1 MSKHAHNNTRP
12 QRHIVARAWLLSA
25 ACAIVLSAA
34 TATAAATHATQPR
47 AAAAGTLNVT
57 DEAHLQLNRRAS
69 SGEVL
74 IEEGSATG
82 QLPGRVKARF
92 IFGETISVQVT
103 IYPTRGGSISAKG
116 QERVHYSNRYAS
128 FGGSISVTGG
138 TGPYRHARGS
148 GGFYGVVDRRSDA
161 STVQTTGKLSY

>member
-1 MSKHAHNNTRP
+1 MNNPAHNNTTP
-12 QRHIVARAWLLSA
+12 QRHILAAWLLA
-25 ACAIVLSAA
+25 VACATVLSVA
-34 TATAAATHATQPR
+34 TTTAAATHATKPSAV
-47 AAAAGTLNVT
+47 AARTLNVT

-74 IEEGSATG
+74 IEEGNATG

-103 IYPTRGGSISAKG
+103 IYPMRGGSISAKG

-138 TGPYRHARGS
+138 TGPYRHAGGS

-161 STVQTTGKLSY
+161 STVQTTGKLSF